1 MRITDP
7 NMTLTSQWVLTRPG
21 EPSASAH
28 GTGASPVPKAV
39 VATASQ
45 LDTDRDGWL
54 DEDDIPYDQLMRL
67 AQKAEEYAELGGIRL
82 GAAAVSAPLDEAAVK
97 PPASPAGATRTAE
110 PGPQPEPEPEQHGGA
125 PQIDLLA

>member
-1 MRITDP
+1 MRITES
-7 NMTLTSQWVLTRPG
+7 NATLASQWALTQPG
-21 EPSASAH
+21 EPSTWAR
-28 GTGASPVPKAV
+28 GTGADPAPKAV

-82 GAAAVSAPLDEAAVK
+82 GATAVSAPLDEAAVK
-97 PPASPAGATRTAE
+97 PPASTAGTTRTAE
-110 PGPQPEPEPEQHGGA
+110 PEPQPEQHGGA
-125 PQIDLLA
+125 PQLDLLA